1 MVSFEP
7 YRSNTSNG
15 TTATLPLPP
24 VDTPTHPLYT
34 YIAFWYFFLDFFHSF
49 SLSFVSRS
57 ILAFMDSNL
66 HHPNRIDLIYRMVP
80 LPPRHC
86 HSLFHYRTFYF
97 DFFLYFSQSFPSPV
111 SRSILALPHSNLD
124 HSHRIDLLYR
134 MAPLPPCHCHSSPS
148 GALPTQGALAELF
161 LASPHHPPRSPS
173 VQLCIGA
180 DGSPVEM
187 STHEQVV
194 DGHKLGGGGR
204 GCGSGRV
211 GVVSLD
217 RGDQRGSNGV
227 NFNPVVAVLRAVWPG
242 KKMCFDKQTKRIRLR
257 KKRISIDCGRGC
269 GSVTLEVI
277 PFDRGDQC
285 GLNSEIFVVAV
296 AELREG

>member
-1 MVSFEP
+1 
-7 YRSNTSNG
+7 
-15 TTATLPLPP
+15 
-24 VDTPTHPLYT
+24 
-34 YIAFWYFFLDFFHSF
+34 
-49 SLSFVSRS
+49 
-57 ILAFMDSNL
+57 
-66 HHPNRIDLIYRMVP
+66 
-80 LPPRHC
+80 
-86 HSLFHYRTFYF
+86 
-97 DFFLYFSQSFPSPV
+97 
-111 SRSILALPHSNLD
+111 
-124 HSHRIDLLYR
+124 

-204 GCGSGRV
+204 RGGSGRV

-227 NFNPVVAVLRAVWPG
+227 
-242 KKMCFDKQTKRIRLR
+242 
-257 KKRISIDCGRGC
+257 
-269 GSVTLEVI
+269 
-277 PFDRGDQC
+277 
-285 GLNSEIFVVAV
+285 IFVVVV
-296 AELREG
+296 AELREV